1 MGYFREL
8 PTLQYLSPL
17 KTRNSALEYI
27 DTKNI
32 FKRVKL
38 REDFQ
43 STLTNF
49 DKYQILDGKRP
60 DQVAK
65 ELYNSE
71 TLDWVVLISAGI
83 TNVRDQWPLS
93 DKDIFY
99 FAEKIY
105 GSSMNETRFYETK
118 EVKDSRGRTI
128 LPKGQVVDHNFKS
141 PRPKTDT
148 DPTNSYVKFWDD
160 GIVDSGTGR
169 KGTLVTEFNVTQSIS
184 NYQYHVRLN
193 DKKRGIYVLK
203 PTYLQ
208 QFLLDSRKLM
218 KYSRAS
224 QTVSDTV
231 KRVTNIRLLSP

>member
-43 STLTNF
+43 STITNF

-128 LPKGQVVDHNFKS
+128 S
-141 PRPKTDT
+141 
-148 DPTNSYVKFWDD
+148 
-160 GIVDSGTGR
+160 
-169 KGTLVTEFNVTQSIS
+169 
-184 NYQYHVRLN
+184 
-193 DKKRGIYVLK
+193 KKRKYICGIC
-203 PTYLQ
+203 
-208 QFLLDSRKLM
+208 F
-218 KYSRAS
+218 
-224 QTVSDTV
+224 
-231 KRVTNIRLLSP
+231 IR

>member
-1 MGYFREL
+1 MNLWEIKKDYRFGLENSGNTSEEILEIYKKNKV
-8 PTLQYLSPL
+8 TKTIKMSSSL
-17 KTRNSALEYI
+17 KFCILAAGEADIYAAKARAFEWDIAAGHAILEH
-27 DTKNI
+27 
-32 FKRVKL
+32 
-38 REDFQ
+38 
-43 STLTNF
+43 
-49 DKYQILDGKRP
+49 
-60 DQVAK
+60 
-65 ELYNSE
+65 
-71 TLDWVVLISAGI
+71 AG
-83 TNVRDQWPLS
+83 
-93 DKDIFY
+93 
-99 FAEKIY
+99 
-105 GSSMNETRFYETK
+105 GS
-118 EVKDSRGRTI
+118 
-128 LPKGQVVDHNFKS
+128 VVDHNFKS

-169 KGTLVTEFNVTQSIS
+169 KGTLVTEFNITQSIS